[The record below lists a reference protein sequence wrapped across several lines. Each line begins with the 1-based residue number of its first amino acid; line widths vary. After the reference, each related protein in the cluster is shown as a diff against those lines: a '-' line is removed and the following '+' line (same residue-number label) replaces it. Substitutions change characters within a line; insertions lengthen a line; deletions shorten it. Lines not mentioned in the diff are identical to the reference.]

1 MFKGEKGIT
10 LVALVVT
17 IVVLL
22 ILAGV
27 SISLVIGQNG
37 MITKAKEAQISQDK
51 AYAEDTVSTALKAV
65 QIEDLSNTVPTADA
79 SKSIVQRA
87 VDKITDNKFTVSG
100 SNINYEAKDG
110 TNYLVTIDA
119 ANSTSTYSVTSVAPV
134 K

>member
-119 ANSTSTYSVTSVAPV
+119 ANSNSTYSVTSVAPV